1 MGKTDNEQVGQA
13 NEPGTTNE
21 TANRDNSSA
30 ATSTGTG
37 TGSGPKRSRT
47 RTNKK
52 EIDPGLSMVDPNM
65 QGITPDPVQLIIP
78 GEIPE
83 PAPPKK
89 KKKVTPKKVENLGE
103 LETNL
108 EMIGAAAFGM
118 VGLVTND
125 PEVWEVTDGE
135 LNSIA
140 KPAAR
145 LIEKAGQSE
154 TTNKY
159 SDYIMLLGALTL
171 IVLPRIIATK
181 AMKEAMKQHER
192 PANINRGSDPGP
204 DSPAISDLIKND
216 FAPLYTTS

>member
-1 MGKTDNEQVGQA
+1 MGETNINQVGQA
-13 NEPGTTNE
+13 NEPGTSSENT
-21 TANRDNSSA
+21 NRDNSSA
-30 ATSTGTG
+30 AASTGTG
-37 TGSGPKRSRT
+37 TGSGKRSRT
-47 RTNKK
+47 RTSKK
-52 EIDPGLSMVDPNM
+52 ADDPGLSILDGM

-89 KKKVTPKKVENLGE
+89 KKKATPKKVENLGE

-181 AMKEAMKQHER
+181 AMKEALKQHER
-192 PANINRGSDPGP
+192 PITNNNGSDPGSN
-204 DSPAISDLIKND
+204 SPAISDIIKND